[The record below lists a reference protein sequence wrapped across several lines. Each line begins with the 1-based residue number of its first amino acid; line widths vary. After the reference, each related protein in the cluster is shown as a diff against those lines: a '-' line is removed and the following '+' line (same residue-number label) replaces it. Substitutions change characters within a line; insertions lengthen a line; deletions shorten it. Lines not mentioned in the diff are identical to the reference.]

1 MKPKRLFLGFFMV
14 LLVGNTPV
22 LGQDAAGPG
31 SKKPRTTADYTLRTW
46 SEIANSVDS
55 GGAGDGAE
63 ILTGSLF
70 PSRLRATYRSS
81 NRPLSQAK
89 KDVILHWAQRYAGDP
104 DHYIKP
110 YGTEVLFNEKDA
122 GHWLVVNKTLLPR
135 FEKEVR
141 DGAAVDLYLIRL
153 GAIRNDE
160 KWEPVLLVESFAKP

>member
-1 MKPKRLFLGFFMV
+1 MKPKRLLLGFFMV

-22 LGQDAAGPG
+22 LGQDPAGPG
-31 SKKPRTTADYTLRTW
+31 PKKPRTTADYTPRTW
-46 SEIANSVDS
+46 SEIANSFAFS
-55 GGAGDGAE
+55 GTGDGGE

-81 NRPLSQAK
+81 TRPLSEAK
-89 KDVILHWAQRYAGDP
+89 KNVILHWAQRYAGDP

-110 YGTEVLFNEKDA
+110 YETEVLFNEKNA

-141 DGAAVDLYLIRL
+141 NGAAVDLYLIRL
-153 GAIRNDE
+153 GAIRIDE